1 MTVFNKKASNNKAS
15 NNKAS
20 NNKASNNK
28 VPNKKVAKF
37 LRSTPL
43 QLFAIAGLTAG
54 AFMLMSPSPII
65 AAANA
70 NANDTALSVEQ
81 QQQVK
86 AIIKDALT
94 NDPELL
100 KEAIIALQIR
110 EQQGAE
116 SAAQSV
122 LQEHHQQLYNTA
134 SDPFKGAEN
143 PEITMIYFTDFN
155 CPYCKKIEPAINKL
169 VEQYPQLK
177 VVIKMVPLQGEGSR
191 VATELAQTVWLNEP
205 EKYLTLKN
213 KLMESPRGLN
223 GNTIAKV
230 AKMTNTEHWL
240 TNTDPAVAKQVHDN
254 LTLMR
259 NIGLG
264 GTPSMIIGDT
274 VIPGLV
280 SYEVLESTLQQA
292 ISSQENKKQAVN
304 DE

>member
-1 MTVFNKKASNNKAS
+1 M
-15 NNKAS
+15 
-20 NNKASNNK
+20 
-28 VPNKKVAKF
+28 
-37 LRSTPL
+37 RSTPL

-70 NANDTALSVEQ
+70 SDTALSVE

-143 PEITMIYFTDFN
+143 PEITMVYFTDFN

-240 TNTDPAVAKQVHDN
+240 TNTDSAVAKQVHDN